1 MENPAPAWSGAA
13 AAKYARG
20 SINFYHAPVYEYVRS
35 TVADREAHD
44 MSAQLD
50 CLRLESTQAYTWSV
64 TNLTNSYRG
73 RDQVSHAEREVIF
86 LRALETTVIF
96 DRMEST
102 LPHKIALMHTRCAP
116 MQSGSNSYVSV
127 NGSEAVRVSTLVP
140 AMPAYEVIDEQR
152 ANGAHRLELG
162 TAGTG
167 ELECFLSVVQARGKD
182 EADLTI
188 MLTRQADYWMLTLV
202 HPTKGSARI
211 LLNQGRTSVGG
222 SVGVSA
228 TPTPPPM
235 PGKGGASF
243 RLGINLPAWGN

>member
-1 MENPAPAWSGAA
+1 MENPAKAWSGTA

-20 SINFYHAPVYEYVRS
+20 SINFYNAPVYEYVKS
-35 TVADREAHD
+35 TVADHD
-44 MSAQLD
+44 AQDLAALLD
-50 CLRLESTQAYTWSV
+50 CLRLESTPAYTWSV
-64 TNLTNSYRG
+64 TNLTNSYQG
-73 RDQVSHAEREVIF
+73 ADQVTHAEREVIF

-102 LPHKIALMHTRCAP
+102 VPHKIALMHTRGAP
-116 MQSGSNSYVSV
+116 VSSGSNSYVSI
-127 NGSEAVRVSTLVP
+127 NGDDAVRVSTLVP
-140 AMPAYEVIDEQR
+140 TMPAYQVVDERR
-152 ANGAHRLELG
+152 ANGAHRLELN

-188 MLTRQADYWMLTLV
+188 MLTQQAGCWMLTLV

-211 LLNQGRTSVGG
+211 LLNRGRTSVGG
-222 SVGVSA
+222 SVAVSA

-235 PGKGGASF
+235 PGASMTNFRAGA
-243 RLGINLPAWGN
+243 NLPMWGN